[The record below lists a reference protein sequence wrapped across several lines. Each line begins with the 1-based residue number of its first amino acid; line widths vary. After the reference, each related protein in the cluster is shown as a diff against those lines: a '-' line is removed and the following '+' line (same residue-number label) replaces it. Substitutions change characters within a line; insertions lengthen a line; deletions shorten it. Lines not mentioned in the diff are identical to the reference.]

1 MARVVKGVIGR
12 NIPRYQRHG
21 ADHHVVADADLVGHD
36 AAIGAQTDI
45 VANAQCIL
53 GQAKRLDA
61 DRAVLANEKVA
72 PDVHVAGYHDAR
84 QVGDAQAWGNLR
96 ANVDVHRVLEVEPLL
111 HAPGMAPAQAAA
123 GIKVLGQAVGEEKAQ
138 LVVLARSAQNV
149 EEQANA
155 APGFFLVGDLLS
167 PAFQQGFKVHAV
179 GPVQSAVYHAAL

>member
-123 GIKVLGQAVGEEKAQ
+123 GIEVLGQAVGEEKAQ